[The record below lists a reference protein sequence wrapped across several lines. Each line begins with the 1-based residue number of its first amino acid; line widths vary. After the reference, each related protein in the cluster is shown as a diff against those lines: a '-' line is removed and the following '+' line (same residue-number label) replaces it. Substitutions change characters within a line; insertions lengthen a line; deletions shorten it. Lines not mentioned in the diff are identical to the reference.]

1 MTALAP
7 AEDADAIA
15 VDALTVRYRDHAALQ
30 DVAFQA
36 APGSFVAIVGPNGS
50 GKTTLLKA
58 LLGLRAPDAGTVQ
71 VFGRAPRAMPAGQI
85 GYVPQIKTF
94 DRSFPAVAVELVL
107 SALHQRWPF
116 RVDDDERAQA
126 VQALDRVGAQHLA
139 DRALGELS
147 GGELQRVYL
156 ARSII
161 RAPRLLL
168 LDEPATGV
176 DRAGAHDLYDL
187 LDAYQQQTGAT
198 VLMVTHDWNA
208 AYHHASH
215 VLVLDRTQVSFGPPD
230 VALSEAHLRQAF
242 GHVGHAHAMFIG
254 GGPDD

>member
-1 MTALAP
+1 MTAPDA
-7 AEDADAIA
+7 ADADAIA
-15 VDALTVRYRDHAALQ
+15 VDALTVRYRDHAAVQ
-30 DVAFQA
+30 DVSFRA
-36 APGSFVAIVGPNGS
+36 ASASFIAIVGPNGS

-58 LLGLRAPDAGTVQ
+58 LLGLETPDAGTVR
-71 VFGRAPRAMPAGQI
+71 VLGRPPDAVPAGQI

-94 DRSFPAVAVELVL
+94 ERSFPAVAVELVL

-116 RVDDDERAQA
+116 RVKEDERTQA
-126 VQALDRVGAQHLA
+126 VQALDHVGAHHLA

-161 RAPRLLL
+161 RQPRLLL

-187 LDAYQQQTGAT
+187 LDAYQARTGAT

-215 VLVLDRTQVSFGPPD
+215 VLVLDRTQISYGPPD
-230 VALSEAHLRQAF
+230 AALSEANLRQAF
-242 GHVGHAHAMFIG
+242 GHVGHAHAMLIG
-254 GGPDD
+254 RNPDD

>member
-1 MTALAP
+1 MTMPSTDALAV
-7 AEDADAIA
+7 ED
-15 VDALTVRYRDHAALQ
+15 LTVCYGEHEALRS
-30 DVAFQA
+30 VSFRLAS
-36 APGSFVAIVGPNGS
+36 GGFVAVVGPNGS
-50 GKTTLLKA
+50 GKTTLLKT
-58 LLGLRAPDAGTVQ
+58 LLGLEQPDAGTVR
-71 VFGRAPRAMPAGQI
+71 VLGGRPDAVPAGRI

-107 SALHQRWPF
+107 STLRQRWPF
-116 RVDDDERAQA
+116 GVSAPERERA
-126 VQALDRVGAQHLA
+126 VEALRRVGAHALA

-161 RAPRLLL
+161 QEPRLLL

-187 LDAYQQQTGAT
+187 LDAYQERTGAT

-215 VLVLDRTQVSFGPPD
+215 VLVLDREQISFGPPD
-230 VALSEAHLRQAF
+230 EALSEECLRKAF
-242 GHVGHAHAMFIG
+242 GHVGHAHAMLV
-254 GGPDD
+254 GGPPDA

>member
-1 MTALAP
+1 MTAP
-7 AEDADAIA
+7 DANTTAIA
-15 VDALTVRYRDHAALQ
+15 TDGLAVCYGDHDALR
-30 DVAFQA
+30 DVAFQVPA
-36 APGSFVAIVGPNGS
+36 GRFVTILGPNGS
-50 GKTTLLKA
+50 GKTTLLKV
-58 LLGLRAPDAGTVQ
+58 LLGLEAPAAGTVRVLGQ
-71 VFGRAPRAMPAGQI
+71 LPRAVAAGAV

-116 RVDDDERAQA
+116 GVGDDERMQA
-126 VQALDRVGAQHLA
+126 VQALDQVGARHLA

-161 RAPRLLL
+161 QEPALLL

-187 LDAYQQQTGAT
+187 LDAYQERTNAT
-198 VLMVTHDWNA
+198 VLMVTHDWNV
-208 AYHHASH
+208 AYHHASD
-215 VLVLDRTQVSFGPPD
+215 VLLLDRDQVSYGPPKE
-230 VALSEAHLRQAF
+230 ALSEDHLREAF
-242 GHVGHAHAMFIG
+242 GHVGHAHTMLMGAPF
-254 GGPDD
+254 DA

>member
-1 MTALAP
+1 MTDSAADTEALA
-7 AEDADAIA
+7 
-15 VDALTVRYRDHAALQ
+15 VDGLTVCYGEHEALRDMSFRAA
-30 DVAFQA
+30 A
-36 APGSFVAIVGPNGS
+36 GSYVAIVGPNGS
-50 GKTTLLKA
+50 GKTTLLKT
-58 LLGLRAPDAGTVQ
+58 LLGLALPDAGTVRVLGQ
-71 VFGRAPRAMPAGQI
+71 APHAVPTGAV

-116 RVDDDERAQA
+116 GIDDEERQQA
-126 VQALDRVGAQHLA
+126 VQALDRVGAGHLTE
-139 DRALGELS
+139 RALGELS

-161 RAPRLLL
+161 RTPQLLL

-187 LDAYQQQTGAT
+187 LDAYQARTGAT
-198 VLMVTHDWNA
+198 VVMVTHDWNA

-215 VLVLDRTQVSFGPPD
+215 VLVLDRTQISYGPPEQ
-230 VALSEAHLRQAF
+230 ALSEAHLRQAF
-242 GHVGHAHAMFIG
+242 GHVGHAHAMLIG
-254 GGPDD
+254 EQGIK

>member
-1 MTALAP
+1 MTATDANTMTIATNGLAVCYG
-7 AEDADAIA
+7 EH
-15 VDALTVRYRDHAALQ
+15 DALRDVSFQVAA
-30 DVAFQA
+30 
-36 APGSFVAIVGPNGS
+36 GRFVTILGPNGS
-50 GKTTLLKA
+50 GKTTLLKV
-58 LLGLRAPDAGTVQ
+58 LLGLEAPAAGTVRVLGQ
-71 VFGRAPRAMPAGQI
+71 PPRSVAAGAV

-116 RVDDDERAQA
+116 GVGDDERTQA
-126 VQALDRVGAQHLA
+126 VQALDQVGARHLA

-161 RAPRLLL
+161 QDPDLLL

-187 LDAYQQQTGAT
+187 LDAYQERTNAT
-198 VLMVTHDWNA
+198 VLMVTHDWNV
-208 AYHHASH
+208 AYHHASD
-215 VLVLDRTQVSFGPPD
+215 VLLLDRDQVSYGPPKE
-230 VALSEAHLRQAF
+230 ALSEDHLREAF
-242 GHVGHAHAMFIG
+242 GHVGHAHTMLMGAPF
-254 GGPDD
+254 DA

>member
-1 MTALAP
+1 MTSPSTADP
-7 AEDADAIA
+7 DAVV
-15 VDALTVRYRDHAALQ
+15 VDGVTVRYRDHEALH
-30 DVAFQA
+30 DLSFHIP
-36 APGSFVAIVGPNGS
+36 PGRFVAVVGPNGS
-50 GKTTLLKA
+50 GKTTLLKT
-58 LLGLRAPDAGTVQ
+58 LLGLEMPDQGTVQ
-71 VFGRAPRAMPAGQI
+71 VLGQPPHAVEIGAI

-116 RVDDDERAQA
+116 GVSEDERKQA
-126 VQALDRVGAQHLA
+126 VAALERVGARRLA

-161 RAPRLLL
+161 RTPRLLL

-187 LDAYQQQTGAT
+187 LDAYQQRTDAT
-198 VLMVTHDWNA
+198 ILMVTHDWNA

-215 VLVLDRTQVSFGPPD
+215 VLVLDRRQVSFGPPD

-242 GHVGHAHAMFIG
+242 GHVGHAHAMLIG
-254 GGPDD
+254 GPSHD

>member
-1 MTALAP
+1 MTTTAAT
-7 AEDADAIA
+7 DSDAIA
-15 VDALTVRYRDHAALQ
+15 VDHLAVRYREHAALQ
-30 DVAFQA
+30 DVSFRV

-50 GKTTLLKA
+50 GKTTLLKT
-58 LLGLRAPDAGTVQ
+58 LLGLEMPDTGTVRVLGQSPGEVEAGTV
-71 VFGRAPRAMPAGQI
+71 

-116 RVDDDERAQA
+116 RVEDEERARA
-126 VQALDRVGAQHLA
+126 VQVLDRVGARHLA

-161 RAPRLLL
+161 REPRLLL

-187 LDAYQQQTGAT
+187 LDAYQQRTDVT

-208 AYHHASH
+208 AYHHATE
-215 VLVLDRTQVSFGPPD
+215 VLVIDREQVSFGPPEE
-230 VALSEAHLRQAF
+230 ALDERCLRRAF
-242 GHVGHAHAMFIG
+242 GHVGHAHAMLASG
-254 GGPDD
+254 DADA

>member
-1 MTALAP
+1 MTATSM
-7 AEDADAIA
+7 DTTAISTEGLT
-15 VDALTVRYRDHAALQ
+15 VCYGDHDALRD
-30 DVAFQA
+30 VSFQVEA
-36 APGSFVAIVGPNGS
+36 GQFVAILGPNGS
-50 GKTTLLKA
+50 GKTTLLKV
-58 LLGLRAPDAGTVQ
+58 LLGLQAPAAGAVRVLGQ
-71 VFGRAPRAMPAGQI
+71 SPRAVAAGSI

-116 RVDDDERAQA
+116 GVSDVEREQA
-126 VQALDRVGAQHLA
+126 IRALDQVGARHLA

-161 RAPRLLL
+161 QAPDLLL

-187 LDAYQQQTGAT
+187 LDAYQERTNAT
-198 VLMVTHDWNA
+198 VLMVTHDWNV
-208 AYHHASH
+208 AYHHASD
-215 VLVLDRTQVSFGPPD
+215 VLLLDRAQVSYGPPKE
-230 VALSEAHLRQAF
+230 ALSEDHLREAF
-242 GHVGHAHAMFIG
+242 GHVGHAHTMLMGAPF
-254 GGPDD
+254 DA